1 MVVPFFGHI
10 SARLEIRMAFREWR
24 RIRGS
29 NVGYARHGAAVIREA
44 DFVGDTRHSKYV
56 TFQLAEVAMTRRLF
70 AAILAR
76 IEQLAIPPPL
86 VARAHA

>member
-1 MVVPFFGHI
+1 
-10 SARLEIRMAFREWR
+10 MAFREWR

-44 DFVGDTRHSKYV
+44 DFAGDTWHLKGEADFAGDTRHLKYV
-56 TFQLAEVAMTRRLF
+56 TFQLAEVAVTRRLF

-76 IEQLAIPPPL
+76 IEQPAIPPPL
-86 VARAHA
+86 VARADA